1 MSRPNPTEEIPS
13 KEGGRLSSSGVGAGV
28 CSVFLGHH
36 PSILTK
42 EKKKKDDDEREQ
54 RYDEISGEDFISI
67 SGGEMKSLS

>member
-1 MSRPNPTEEIPS
+1 M
-13 KEGGRLSSSGVGAGV
+13 GVGAGV

-42 EKKKKDDDEREQ
+42 EKKDDDERVQ